1 MFRRFGTAALLFAL
15 LAAVIV
21 AVSASPALGYGKAT
35 WQTAFTGTFTY
46 PGTRSGF
53 GFWGWCDFSGG
64 VTSGNGGDCQLAEY
78 MHAPQTGPA
87 FTCELSVDVTGWDDS
102 GVTFDGAGSAF
113 AITTGTA
120 VVHPAG
126 LTQAQKDAC
135 VEFFAGS
142 SPSTTLSN
150 VNTFIPAAAGH
161 FDYGSYVSL
170 FGAVGEF
177 NFTVKQIP

>member
-1 MFRRFGTAALLFAL
+1 MTKPLPRF
-15 LAAVIV
+15 
-21 AVSASPALGYGKAT
+21 K
-35 WQTAFTGTFTY
+35 
-46 PGTRSGF
+46 
-53 GFWGWCDFSGG
+53 
-64 VTSGNGGDCQLAEY
+64 
-78 MHAPQTGPA
+78 
-87 FTCELSVDVTGWDDS
+87 
-102 GVTFDGAGSAF
+102 GS
-113 AITTGTA
+113 
-120 VVHPAG
+120 
-126 LTQAQKDAC
+126 AC